1 MNSVNLVGRI
11 TKDLELK
18 YTPSGAA
25 TVSFSI
31 AVNRPFKNQAGENEA
46 DFLNIVAWRAQAE
59 NLCNFQGKG
68 SLISVT
74 GRLQSRS
81 YEAADGRKVYVTE
94 VVAEHIGFLEKRDS
108 GQAQQ
113 QGGSSFANEGESI
126 DISGDDLPF

>member
-59 NLCNFQGKG
+59 NVCNFQGKG

-113 QGGSSFANEGESI
+113 QGGSSFDGGESI